1 MKTTNIIQLFTL
13 IGFLF
18 IGTNALSSQELKD
31 GQETFKVQRY
41 DHLVIPTKK
50 HSETVKWYIDVLGF
64 EKSQASSKMMKD
76 GIKVTMLQLGDF
88 KLDIVSGKN
97 LQNLYSQYDKKFESY
112 RYQQNNLSIEVTDIK
127 KLEKALNDQG
137 IEIVMGPYA
146 NGMTNTTTMDILTNN
161 GDKIRFVDYI
171 GR

>member
-1 MKTTNIIQLFTL
+1 MKTTNIITL
-13 IGFLF
+13 LALVGFLF
-18 IGTNALSSQELKD
+18 IGTNTVSSQELKE

-41 DHLVIPTKK
+41 NHLVIPTKK
-50 HSETVKWYIDVLGF
+50 HSETVKWCMDVLGF
-64 EKSQASSKMMKD
+64 EKSQTSSKKMKND
-76 GIKVTMLQLGDF
+76 IKVTMLQLGDF
-88 KLDIVSGKN
+88 KLDVVSGKD
-97 LQNLYSQYDKKFESY
+97 LQSLYSQYDKNFESY
-112 RYQQNNLSIEVTDIK
+112 RYQQNDLSIEVTDIK

-146 NGMTNTTTMDILTNN
+146 NGMTNSTTMDILTNN